1 VHAVVRAVVVVVVVA
16 VLCFTTWAYCQIF
29 RKPIILEKK
38 IIIYR
43 NYDLSI
49 FELRMSVLVCSVDSF
64 HVSCL

>member
-1 VHAVVRAVVVVVVVA
+1 MHAVVRAVVVVVA
-16 VLCFTTWAYCQIF
+16 VLCFTTWAYCQLF

-38 IIIYR
+38 NNNLS